1 MTGEFAYR
9 DGALFCEQTDLA
21 EVARQAGTP
30 CYVYSAEALRRAFGV
45 FQEHLEGLP
54 HLACFA
60 VKANGNLAVLR
71 LLAEAGAGFDI
82 VSGGELFR
90 VLQAGAAP
98 AKIVFSGVG
107 KTREEIEAAL
117 EAGIHSFNCESEAE
131 LLLLSS
137 LAQRA
142 GKTARAAIRV
152 NPDVDAATHPYI
164 STGLKR
170 HKFGI
175 DIAEAEDLYVRAAG
189 LPGLALEGASCH
201 IGSQLLDVEPLME
214 AAERMGALVER
225 LRARGIQVRFLDLGG
240 GLGVPYRK
248 DDPWPDVPRY
258 LKALREL
265 AGRLQ
270 VELLLE
276 PGRFIAGPAGV
287 LLSRVLYRKSGGGKE
302 FLIVDASM
310 TELIRPALYEAHHE
324 LLPLRQTGRGT
335 VVADIVGPVCE
346 SSDFL
351 AEEREVE
358 NLLPGDYLAVMTAG
372 AYGFVMASNY
382 NARPRPCEVLV
393 EGAQWRIVRRRESYE
408 DLIRGEEREA
418 AGLKEA

>member
-1 MTGEFAYR
+1 MNGAFEYR
-9 DGALFCEQTDLA
+9 GGVLFCEQVDLA
-21 EVARQAGTP
+21 EVARRTGTP
-30 CYVYSAEALRRAFGV
+30 CYVYSAGALRQAF
-45 FQEHLEGLP
+45 QAIESGLAGMP
-54 HLACFA
+54 HMVCFA

-71 LLAEAGAGFDI
+71 LLAAAGAGFDI

-90 VLQAGAAP
+90 VLKAGADP

-107 KTREEIEAAL
+107 KTPEEIEAAL
-117 EAGIHSFNCESEAE
+117 DAGIHSFNCESEAE

-175 DIAEAEDLYVRAAG
+175 DIAEAEELYVRAAA

-201 IGSQLLDVEPLME
+201 IGSQLLDVAPLIE
-214 AAERMGALVER
+214 AAGRMGALVQR
-225 LRARGIQVRFLDLGG
+225 LRARGITLRFLDLGG

-248 DDPWPDVPRY
+248 HDPWPDVPRY
-258 LKALREL
+258 LAAAREL
-265 AGRLQ
+265 AERLE

-287 LLSRVLYRKSGGGKE
+287 LLSRVLYRKTSGGKE

-324 LLPLRQTGRGT
+324 LLPLRQTGRGVIT
-335 VVADIVGPVCE
+335 ADIVGPVCE

-393 EGAQWRIVRRRESYE
+393 EGDSWRVVRQRESLE
-408 DLIRGEEREA
+408 DLVRGEEQ
-418 AGLKEA
+418 

>member
-1 MTGEFAYR
+1 MSEAFEYR
-9 DGALFCEQTDLA
+9 RGALYCEGVAMD
-21 EVARQAGTP
+21 EVAERAGTP
-30 CYVYSAEALRRAFGV
+30 CYVYSAGALRQAYRTL
-45 FQEHLEGLP
+45 EEGLQGTP
-54 HLACFA
+54 HLVCFA

-90 VLQAGAAP
+90 VLRAGADP
-98 AKIVFSGVG
+98 ARTVFSGVG

-137 LAQRA
+137 LAQRT

-175 DIAEAEDLYVRAAG
+175 DIAEAEELYLRAAA

-201 IGSQLLDVEPLME
+201 IGSQLLDVGPLIE
-214 AAERMGALVER
+214 AAGRMGALVER
-225 LRARGIQVRFLDLGG
+225 LRGKGIALRFLDLGG

-248 DDPWPDVPRY
+248 GDPWPEVGAY
-258 LKALREL
+258 LGAVREL
-265 AGRLQ
+265 AGRLG

-276 PGRFIAGPAGV
+276 PGRFIAAPAGA
-287 LLSRVLYRKSGGGKE
+287 LLTRVLYRKAGGGKE
-302 FLIVDASM
+302 FMIVDASM

-324 LLPLRQTGRGT
+324 MLPLRQAARGRLT
-335 VVADIVGPVCE
+335 ADIVGPVCE

-351 AEEREVE
+351 AEEREID

-372 AYGFVMASNY
+372 AYGFVMSSNY

-393 EGAQWRIVRRRESYE
+393 DGDAWRIVRRRESLE
-408 DLIRGEEREA
+408 DLVRGEEA
-418 AGLKEA
+418 

>member
-1 MTGEFAYR
+1 MTGAFEFR
-9 DGALFCEQTDLA
+9 DGALYCEQVDLT
-21 EVARQAGTP
+21 EVAERAGTP
-30 CYVYSAEALRRAFGV
+30 CYVYSAAALRRAFGV
-45 FQEHLEGLP
+45 FEEGLAGAP
-54 HLACFA
+54 RLVCFA

-90 VLQAGAAP
+90 VLKAGADP
-98 AKIVFSGVG
+98 ARIVFSGVG

-137 LAQRA
+137 LAQRM

-175 DIAEAEDLYVRAAG
+175 DIAEAEELYVRAAA

-201 IGSQLLDVEPLME
+201 IGSQLLDVAPLIE

-225 LRARGIQVRFLDLGG
+225 LRARGISLRFLDLGG

-258 LKALREL
+258 LAAVRGLAERLRL
-265 AGRLQ
+265 
-270 VELLLE
+270 ELLLE

-324 LLPLRQTGRGT
+324 MLPLRQAGRGT
-335 VVADIVGPVCE
+335 VVADVVGPVCE

-351 AEEREVE
+351 AEERKIE

-393 EGAQWRIVRRRESYE
+393 DGDRWRIVRRRESHA
-408 DLIRGEEREA
+408 DLVRGEEA
-418 AGLKEA
+418 

>member
-1 MTGEFAYR
+1 MTGAFEYR
-9 DGALFCEQTDLA
+9 GGALHCEQVNLA
-21 EVARQAGTP
+21 EVAGRAGTP
-30 CYVYSAEALRRAFGV
+30 CYVYSAAALRRAFRLFEERLAGA
-45 FQEHLEGLP
+45 P
-54 HLACFA
+54 HLVCFA

-71 LLAEAGAGFDI
+71 LVAEAGAGFDI

-90 VLQAGAAP
+90 VLKAGADP
-98 AKIVFSGVG
+98 EKVVFSGVG
-107 KTREEIEAAL
+107 KTPEEIEAAL
-117 EAGIHSFNCESEAE
+117 QAGIHSFNCESEAE

-137 LAQRA
+137 LAQRM
-142 GKTARAAIRV
+142 GRTARAAIRV

-175 DIAEAEDLYVRAAG
+175 DIAGAEDLYARAAA

-201 IGSQLLDVEPLME
+201 IGSQLLDVAPLIE

-225 LRARGIQVRFLDLGG
+225 LRARGIGLRFLDLGG

-248 DDPWPDVPRY
+248 EDPWPDVTRY
-258 LKALREL
+258 LAAVRGIAE
-265 AGRLQ
+265 RLH

-287 LLSRVLYRKSGGGKE
+287 LLSRVLYRKSGSGKE

-324 LLPLRQTGRGT
+324 MLPLRRTERGT
-335 VVADIVGPVCE
+335 LVADVVGPVCE

-351 AEEREVE
+351 AEEREIE

-393 EGAQWRIVRRRESYE
+393 DGATWRIVRRRECHE
-408 DLIRGEEREA
+408 DLVRGEEA
-418 AGLKEA
+418 

>member
-1 MTGEFAYR
+1 MNGAFEFR
-9 DGALFCEQTDLA
+9 DGVLFCEQADLT
-21 EVARQAGTP
+21 EVAARAGTP
-30 CYVYSAEALRRAFGV
+30 CYVYSAGALRRAFTV
-45 FQEHLEGLP
+45 FEEGLSGLP
-54 HLACFA
+54 HLVCFA

-90 VLQAGAAP
+90 VLRAGADP
-98 AKIVFSGVG
+98 ARIVFSGVG

-117 EAGIHSFNCESEAE
+117 QAGIHSFNCESEAE
-131 LLLLSS
+131 LMLLSS
-137 LAQRA
+137 LAQHL

-175 DIAEAEDLYVRAAG
+175 DIAEAEQLYLRAAA

-201 IGSQLLDVEPLME
+201 IGSQLLDVAPLIE
-214 AAERMGALVER
+214 AAERMGALVDR
-225 LRARGIQVRFLDLGG
+225 LRRRGITLRFLDLGG

-258 LKALREL
+258 LAAVRGL
-265 AGRLQ
+265 AERLQ

-276 PGRFIAGPAGV
+276 PGRFIAGPAGA
-287 LLSRVLYRKSGGGKE
+287 LLSRVLYRKAGGGKE

-324 LLPLRQTGRGT
+324 MLPLRQPGRGRI
-335 VVADIVGPVCE
+335 VADIVGPVCE

-351 AEEREVE
+351 AEEREIE

-393 EGAQWRIVRRRESYE
+393 DGDRWRIVRKRETYE
-408 DLIRGEEREA
+408 DLVRGEEV
-418 AGLKEA
+418 

>member
-1 MTGEFAYR
+1 MRGAFEYR
-9 DGALFCEQTDLA
+9 DGVLFCEGVDLT
-21 EVARQAGTP
+21 EVAGRAGTP
-30 CYVYSAEALRRAFGV
+30 CYVYSAGALRRAYRV
-45 FQEHLEGLP
+45 FEEGLAGAP
-54 HLACFA
+54 HLVCFA

-90 VLQAGAAP
+90 VLKAGADP
-98 AKIVFSGVG
+98 SKVVFSGVG

-137 LAQRA
+137 LAQRT
-142 GKTARAAIRV
+142 GRTARAAIRV

-175 DIAEAEDLYVRAAG
+175 DIAEAEELYARAAA

-201 IGSQLLDVEPLME
+201 IGSQLLDVAPLVE
-214 AAERMGALVER
+214 AAERMAALVER
-225 LRARGIQVRFLDLGG
+225 LRARGIAVRFLDLGG

-248 DDPWPDVPRY
+248 EDSWPDVPRY
-258 LKALREL
+258 LAAVRGIAE
-265 AGRLQ
+265 RLG

-276 PGRFIAGPAGV
+276 PGRFIAGPAGA
-287 LLSRVLYRKSGGGKE
+287 LLARVLYRKAGGGKE

-324 LLPLRQTGRGT
+324 MLPLRQTGRGT
-335 VVADIVGPVCE
+335 FVADIVGPVCE

-351 AEEREVE
+351 AEEREIE
-358 NLLPGDYLAVMTAG
+358 NLLPGDFLAVMTAG

-393 EGAQWRIVRRRESYE
+393 DGDAWRVVRQRERLE
-408 DLIRGEEREA
+408 DLVRGEEA
-418 AGLKEA
+418 

>member
-1 MTGEFAYR
+1 MQGIFDYR
-9 DGALFCEQTDLA
+9 DGVLFCEGVDLT
-21 EVARQAGTP
+21 EVAGRAGTP
-30 CYVYSAEALRRAFGV
+30 CYVYSAAALRRAYGV
-45 FQEHLEGLP
+45 FEEGLAGVP
-54 HLACFA
+54 HLVCFA

-90 VLQAGAAP
+90 VLKAGADP
-98 AKIVFSGVG
+98 AKVVFSGVG

-137 LAQRA
+137 LAQRM
-142 GKTARAAIRV
+142 GRTARAAIRV

-175 DIAEAEDLYVRAAG
+175 DIAEAEDLYARAAA

-201 IGSQLLDVEPLME
+201 IGSQLLDVAPLIE
-214 AAERMGALVER
+214 AAERMAALVER
-225 LRARGIQVRFLDLGG
+225 LRARGTEVRFLDLGG

-248 DDPWPDVPRY
+248 EDSWPDVARY
-258 LKALREL
+258 LAAVRGI
-265 AGRLQ
+265 AQRLQ

-276 PGRFIAGPAGV
+276 PGRFIAGPAGA
-287 LLSRVLYRKSGGGKE
+287 LLARVLYRKAGGGKE

-324 LLPLRQTGRGT
+324 MLPLRQTGRGT
-335 VVADIVGPVCE
+335 FVADIVGPVCE

-351 AEEREVE
+351 AEEREIE
-358 NLLPGDYLAVMTAG
+358 NLLPGDFLAVMTAG

-393 EGAQWRIVRRRESYE
+393 DGENWQVVRQRERLE
-408 DLIRGEEREA
+408 DLVRGEEP
-418 AGLKEA
+418 

>member
-1 MTGEFAYR
+1 MQGAFEYR
-9 DGALFCEQTDLA
+9 DGVLFCEGVDLT
-21 EVARQAGTP
+21 EVAEQAGTP
-30 CYVYSAEALRRAFGV
+30 CYVYSAGALRRAYGV
-45 FQEHLEGLP
+45 FEKGLAGVP

-90 VLQAGAAP
+90 VLKAGADP
-98 AKIVFSGVG
+98 AKVVFSGVG

-137 LAQRA
+137 LAQRM
-142 GKTARAAIRV
+142 GRTARAAIRV

-175 DIAEAEDLYVRAAG
+175 DIAEAEELYARASA

-201 IGSQLLDVEPLME
+201 IGSQLLDVAPLIE
-214 AAERMGALVER
+214 AAERMAALVER
-225 LRARGIQVRFLDLGG
+225 LRARGIAVRFLDLGG

-248 DDPWPDVPRY
+248 EDSWPDVARY
-258 LKALREL
+258 LAAVRGIAE
-265 AGRLQ
+265 RLG

-276 PGRFIAGPAGV
+276 PGRFIAGPAGA
-287 LLSRVLYRKSGGGKE
+287 LLARVLYRKSGGGKE

-324 LLPLRQTGRGT
+324 MLPLRQTGRGT
-335 VVADIVGPVCE
+335 FVADIVGPVCE

-351 AEEREVE
+351 AEEREIE
-358 NLLPGDYLAVMTAG
+358 NLLPGDFLAVMTAG

-393 EGAQWRIVRRRESYE
+393 DGDAWRVVRQRERLE
-408 DLIRGEEREA
+408 DLVRGEE
-418 AGLKEA
+418 

>member
-1 MTGEFAYR
+1 V
-9 DGALFCEQTDLA
+9 LFCEGVDLT
-21 EVARQAGTP
+21 EVAGQAGTP
-30 CYVYSAEALRRAFGV
+30 CYVYSAGALRRAYGV
-45 FQEHLEGLP
+45 FEEGLAGAP
-54 HLACFA
+54 HLVCFA

-90 VLQAGAAP
+90 VLKAGADP
-98 AKIVFSGVG
+98 AKVVFSGVG

-137 LAQRA
+137 LAQRM
-142 GKTARAAIRV
+142 GRTARAAIRV

-175 DIAEAEDLYVRAAG
+175 DIAEAEELYARAAA

-201 IGSQLLDVEPLME
+201 IGSQLLDVAPLIE
-214 AAERMGALVER
+214 AAERMAALVER
-225 LRARGIQVRFLDLGG
+225 LRARGIAVRFLDLGG

-248 DDPWPDVPRY
+248 EDSWPDVARY
-258 LKALREL
+258 LAAVRGIAE
-265 AGRLQ
+265 RLG

-276 PGRFIAGPAGV
+276 PGRFIAGPAGA
-287 LLSRVLYRKSGGGKE
+287 LLARVLYRKSGGGKE

-324 LLPLRQTGRGT
+324 MLPLRQTGRGT
-335 VVADIVGPVCE
+335 FVADIVGPVCE

-351 AEEREVE
+351 AEEREIE
-358 NLLPGDYLAVMTAG
+358 NLLPGDFLAVMTAG

-393 EGAQWRIVRRRESYE
+393 DGDAWKVVRQRERLE
-408 DLIRGEEREA
+408 DLVRGEEA
-418 AGLKEA
+418 

>member
-1 MTGEFAYR
+1 MTGAFEYR
-9 DGALFCEQTDLA
+9 GGALYCEQVDLA
-21 EVARQAGTP
+21 EVAERAGTP
-30 CYVYSAEALRRAFGV
+30 CYVYSAAALRRAFRAMDD
-45 FQEHLEGLP
+45 GLSGTP
-54 HLACFA
+54 HLVCFA

-71 LLAEAGAGFDI
+71 LLSEAGAGFDI

-90 VLQAGAAP
+90 VLRAGADP

-107 KTREEIEAAL
+107 KTRDEIEAAL
-117 EAGIHSFNCESEAE
+117 QAGIHSFNCESEAE

-137 LAQRA
+137 LAQRL

-175 DIAEAEDLYVRAAG
+175 DIAEAEELYVRAAA

-201 IGSQLLDVEPLME
+201 IGSQLLDVAPLIE

-225 LRARGIQVRFLDLGG
+225 LRARGIALRFLDLGG

-248 DDPWPDVPRY
+248 EDPWPDVPRY
-258 LKALREL
+258 LTAVREL
-265 AGRLQ
+265 AARLRL
-270 VELLLE
+270 ELLLE

-324 LLPLRQTGRGT
+324 MLPLRRAGRGA
-335 VVADIVGPVCE
+335 VVADVVGPVCE

-351 AEEREVE
+351 AEEREIE

-393 EGAQWRIVRRRESYE
+393 DGATWRIVRRRETHE
-408 DLIRGEEREA
+408 DLVRGEEA
-418 AGLKEA
+418 

>member
-1 MTGEFAYR
+1 MNGAFEYR
-9 DGALFCEQTDLA
+9 RGALYCEGVALD
-21 EVARQAGTP
+21 EVAERAGTP
-30 CYVYSAEALRRAFGV
+30 CYVYSAGALRQGYRT
-45 FQEHLEGLP
+45 LEQGLQGTP
-54 HLACFA
+54 HLVCFA

-90 VLQAGAAP
+90 VLRAGADP
-98 AKIVFSGVG
+98 ARTVFSGVG

-137 LAQRA
+137 LAQRM

-175 DIAEAEDLYVRAAG
+175 DIAEAEELYLRAAT

-201 IGSQLLDVEPLME
+201 IGSQLLDVGPLIE
-214 AAERMGALVER
+214 AAGRMGALVER
-225 LRARGIQVRFLDLGG
+225 LRGKGIALRFLDLGG

-248 DDPWPDVPRY
+248 GDPWPEVGAY
-258 LKALREL
+258 LGAVREL
-265 AGRLQ
+265 AGRLG

-276 PGRFIAGPAGV
+276 PGRFIAAPAGA
-287 LLSRVLYRKSGGGKE
+287 LLTRVLYRKAGGGKE
-302 FLIVDASM
+302 FMIVDASM

-324 LLPLRQTGRGT
+324 MLPLRQAARGRLT
-335 VVADIVGPVCE
+335 ADIVGPVCE

-351 AEEREVE
+351 AEEREID

-372 AYGFVMASNY
+372 AYGFVMSSNY

-393 EGAQWRIVRRRESYE
+393 DGDAWRIVRRRESLE
-408 DLIRGEEREA
+408 DLVRGEEA
-418 AGLKEA
+418 

>member
-1 MTGEFAYR
+1 MQAAFEYR
-9 DGALFCEQTDLA
+9 DGVLFCEGVDLT
-21 EVARQAGTP
+21 EVAGRAGTP
-30 CYVYSAEALRRAFGV
+30 CYVYSAGALRRAYGV
-45 FQEHLEGLP
+45 FEEGLAGAP
-54 HLACFA
+54 HLVCFA

-90 VLQAGAAP
+90 VLKAGADP
-98 AKIVFSGVG
+98 AKVVFSGVG

-137 LAQRA
+137 LAQRT
-142 GKTARAAIRV
+142 GRTARAAIRV

-175 DIAEAEDLYVRAAG
+175 DIAEAEELYARAAA

-201 IGSQLLDVEPLME
+201 IGSQLLDVAPLIE
-214 AAERMGALVER
+214 AAERMAALVER
-225 LRARGIQVRFLDLGG
+225 LRARGIAVRFLDLGG

-248 DDPWPDVPRY
+248 EDSWPDVARY
-258 LKALREL
+258 LAAVRGIAE
-265 AGRLQ
+265 RLG

-276 PGRFIAGPAGV
+276 PGRFIAGPAGA
-287 LLSRVLYRKSGGGKE
+287 LLARVLYRKSGGGKE

-324 LLPLRQTGRGT
+324 MLPLRQTGRGT
-335 VVADIVGPVCE
+335 FVADIVGPVCE

-351 AEEREVE
+351 AEEREIE
-358 NLLPGDYLAVMTAG
+358 NLLPGDFLAVMTAG

-393 EGAQWRIVRRRESYE
+393 DGDTWRVVRQRERLE
-408 DLIRGEEREA
+408 DLVRGEEA
-418 AGLKEA
+418 

>member
-1 MTGEFAYR
+1 MKEAFEYR
-9 DGALFCEQTDLA
+9 RGTLYCEGVALD
-21 EVARQAGTP
+21 EVAERAGTP
-30 CYVYSAEALRRAFGV
+30 CYVYSAGALRQAYR
-45 FQEHLEGLP
+45 ELEVGLRGTP
-54 HLACFA
+54 HLVCFA

-90 VLQAGAAP
+90 VLRAGADP

-137 LAQRA
+137 LAQRM

-175 DIAEAEDLYVRAAG
+175 DIAEAEQLYLRAAA

-201 IGSQLLDVEPLME
+201 IGSQLLDVAPLVE
-214 AAERMGALVER
+214 AAGRMGALVER
-225 LRARGIQVRFLDLGG
+225 LRAKGIALRFLDLGG

-248 DDPWPDVPRY
+248 GDPWPDAGAY
-258 LKALREL
+258 LTAAREL
-265 AGRLQ
+265 AVGLG
-270 VELLLE
+270 VELVVE
-276 PGRFIAGPAGV
+276 PGRFIAGPAGA
-287 LLSRVLYRKSGGGKE
+287 LLTRVLYRKAGGGKE

-310 TELIRPALYEAHHE
+310 AELIRPALYEAHHE
-324 LLPLRQTGRGT
+324 MLPLRQAARGRIT
-335 VVADIVGPVCE
+335 ADIVGPVCE

-351 AEEREVE
+351 AEEREID

-372 AYGFVMASNY
+372 AYGFVMSSNY

-393 EGAQWRIVRRRESYE
+393 DGDSWRIVRRRESLE
-408 DLIRGEEREA
+408 DLVRGEEA
-418 AGLKEA
+418 

>member
-1 MTGEFAYR
+1 MTGAFAYR
-9 DGALFCEQTDLA
+9 DGALYCEETDLT
-21 EVARQAGTP
+21 EVAGRAGTP
-30 CYVYSAEALRRAFGV
+30 CYVYSAAALRRAFGV
-45 FQEHLEGLP
+45 FSGHLAPLP

-90 VLQAGAAP
+90 VLRAGADP

-137 LAQRA
+137 LAQRT
-142 GKTARAAIRV
+142 GRTARAAIRV

-175 DIAEAEDLYVRAAG
+175 DMAEAEELFVRASG
-189 LPGLALEGASCH
+189 LPGVALDGASCH
-201 IGSQLLDVEPLME
+201 IGSQLLDVAPLID

-225 LRARGIQVRFLDLGG
+225 LRARGIAVRFLDLGG

-248 DDPWPDVPRY
+248 EDPWPDVPRY
-258 LKALREL
+258 LGALRGL
-265 AGRLQ
+265 AARLRVQ
-270 VELLLE
+270 LLLE
-276 PGRFIAGPAGV
+276 PGRFIAGPAGA
-287 LLSRVLYRKSGGGKE
+287 LLSRVLYRKTGGGKE

-324 LLPLRQTGRGT
+324 MLPLRRTGRGT
-335 VVADIVGPVCE
+335 LVADIVGPVCE

-351 AEEREVE
+351 AQEREIE

-393 EGAQWRIVRRRESYE
+393 DGRQWRVVRRRERLE
-408 DLIRGEEREA
+408 DLVSGEEA
-418 AGLKEA
+418 

>member
-1 MTGEFAYR
+1 MNGSFHYR
-9 DGALFCEQTDLA
+9 QGVLYCEDVDLA
-21 EVARQAGTP
+21 EVAAKAGTP
-30 CYVYSAEALRRAFGV
+30 CYVYSAAALRQAWQV
-45 FQEHLEGLP
+45 FEEDLRGLP
-54 HLACFA
+54 HLVCFA
-60 VKANGNLAVLR
+60 VKANGNLALLR
-71 LLAEAGAGFDI
+71 LLAQAGAGFDI

-90 VLQAGAAP
+90 VLRAGADP
-98 AKIVFSGVG
+98 AKVVFSGVG

-131 LLLLSS
+131 LMLLGS
-137 LAQRA
+137 LAVRM
-142 GKTARAAIRV
+142 GRTARAALRV

-175 DIAEAEDLYVRAAG
+175 GIAEAEALYERAG
-189 LPGLALEGASCH
+189 SLPGISLEGASCH
-201 IGSQLLDVEPLME
+201 IGSQLLDVAPLIE
-214 AAERMGALVER
+214 AAERMAALVRR
-225 LRARGIQVRFLDLGG
+225 LRAKGAAIRFLDLGG

-248 DDPWPDVPRY
+248 EDRPADVAAY
-258 LKALREL
+258 LAAVRRL
-265 AGRLQ
+265 AGELQ

-287 LLSRVLYRKSGGGKE
+287 LLSRVLYRKSSGGKE

-324 LLPLRQTGRGT
+324 MLPLRQAGRGRIT
-335 VVADIVGPVCE
+335 ADIVGPVCE

-351 AEEREVE
+351 AEEREID

-393 EGAQWRIVRRRESYE
+393 DGQSWRIVRRRETLE
-408 DLIRGEEREA
+408 DLIRGEE
-418 AGLKEA
+418 L

>member
-1 MTGEFAYR
+1 MNEAFEYR
-9 DGALFCEQTDLA
+9 RGALYCEGVALD
-21 EVARQAGTP
+21 EVAKRAGTP
-30 CYVYSAEALRRAFGV
+30 CYVYSAGALRQAYRTL
-45 FQEHLEGLP
+45 EEGLQGTP
-54 HLACFA
+54 HLVCFA

-90 VLQAGAAP
+90 VLRAGADP
-98 AKIVFSGVG
+98 ARIVFSGVG

-137 LAQRA
+137 LAQRT

-175 DIAEAEDLYVRAAG
+175 DIAEAEELYVRAAA

-201 IGSQLLDVEPLME
+201 IGSQLLDVGPLIE
-214 AAERMGALVER
+214 AAGRMGALVER
-225 LRARGIQVRFLDLGG
+225 LRGKGIALRFLDLGG

-248 DDPWPDVPRY
+248 GDPWPEVGAY
-258 LKALREL
+258 LGAVREL
-265 AGRLQ
+265 AGRLG

-276 PGRFIAGPAGV
+276 PGRFIAAPAGA
-287 LLSRVLYRKSGGGKE
+287 LLTRVLYRKAGGGKE
-302 FLIVDASM
+302 FMIVDASM

-324 LLPLRQTGRGT
+324 MLPLRQAARGRLT
-335 VVADIVGPVCE
+335 ADIVGPVCE

-351 AEEREVE
+351 AEEREID

-372 AYGFVMASNY
+372 AYGFVMSSNY

-393 EGAQWRIVRRRESYE
+393 DRDAWRIVRRRESLE
-408 DLIRGEEREA
+408 DLVRGEEA
-418 AGLKEA
+418 

>member
-1 MTGEFAYR
+1 MTGAFEYR
-9 DGALFCEQTDLA
+9 DGVLFCEQVDLT
-21 EVARQAGTP
+21 EVAGRAGTP
-30 CYVYSAEALRRAFGV
+30 CYVYSAGALRRAFGV
-45 FQEHLEGLP
+45 FEEGLAGTP
-54 HLACFA
+54 HLVCFA

-90 VLQAGAAP
+90 VLRAGADP

-117 EAGIHSFNCESEAE
+117 QAGIHSFNCESEAE
-131 LLLLSS
+131 LMLLSS
-137 LAQRA
+137 LAQRL

-175 DIAEAEDLYVRAAG
+175 DIAAAEELYVRAAA
-189 LPGLALEGASCH
+189 LPALSLEGASCH
-201 IGSQLLDVEPLME
+201 IGSQLLDVAPLVE

-225 LRARGIQVRFLDLGG
+225 LRKRGIALRFLDLGG
-240 GLGVPYRK
+240 GLGVPYRR

-258 LKALREL
+258 LAAVRGL
-265 AGRLQ
+265 AERLQ

-276 PGRFIAGPAGV
+276 PGRFIAGPAGA
-287 LLSRVLYRKSGGGKE
+287 LLSRVLYRKTGGGKE

-324 LLPLRQTGRGT
+324 MLPLRQPGRGRI
-335 VVADIVGPVCE
+335 VADIVGPVCE

-351 AEEREVE
+351 AEEREIE

-393 EGAQWRIVRRRESYE
+393 EGDRWRIVRQRERHE
-408 DLIRGEEREA
+408 DLVRGEEM
-418 AGLKEA
+418 

>member
-1 MTGEFAYR
+1 MTGEMNGTFEYR
-9 DGALFCEQTDLA
+9 NGVLFCEGVALD
-21 EVARQAGTP
+21 EVAERAGTP
-30 CYVYSAEALRRAFGV
+30 CYVYSAAALRRAY
-45 FQEHLEGLP
+45 QMLEEGLAGTP
-54 HLACFA
+54 HLICFA

-71 LLAEAGAGFDI
+71 LLAAAGAGFDI

-90 VLQAGAAP
+90 VLRSGADP

-137 LAQRA
+137 LAQRM
-142 GKTARAAIRV
+142 GKRARAAIRV

-175 DIAEAEDLYVRAAG
+175 DMAEAEELYARAAA
-189 LPGLALEGASCH
+189 LPGVALEGVSCH
-201 IGSQLLDVEPLME
+201 IGSQLLDVAPLVE
-214 AAERMGALVER
+214 AAGRMGALVER
-225 LRARGIQVRFLDLGG
+225 LRGKGIALRFLDLGG
-240 GLGVPYRK
+240 GLGVPYRRGEQ
-248 DDPWPDVPRY
+248 WPDVGAY
-258 LKALREL
+258 LAAVRDL
-265 AGRLQ
+265 AARLG

-276 PGRFIAGPAGV
+276 PGRFIAGPAGA

-324 LLPLRQTGRGT
+324 LLPLRQAERGRIK
-335 VVADIVGPVCE
+335 ADIVGPVCE

-358 NLLPGDYLAVMTAG
+358 NLLPGDYLAVMTTG

-393 EGAQWRIVRRRESYE
+393 DGDTWRVVRQRERYE
-408 DLIRGEEREA
+408 DLIRGEEP
-418 AGLKEA
+418 

>member
-1 MTGEFAYR
+1 MNGAFEYR
-9 DGALFCEQTDLA
+9 DGVLCCE
-21 EVARQAGTP
+21 EVALDEVAERAGTP
-30 CYVYSAEALRRAFGV
+30 CYVYSAGALRQAYGV
-45 FQEHLEGLP
+45 LEEGLRGTP
-54 HLACFA
+54 HLVCFA
-60 VKANGNLAVLR
+60 VKANGNLAVVR
-71 LLAEAGAGFDI
+71 LLAGAGAGFDI

-90 VLQAGAAP
+90 VLRAGADP

-137 LAQRA
+137 LAQRL
-142 GKTARAAIRV
+142 GKRARAAIRV

-175 DIAEAEDLYVRAAG
+175 DMAEAEELYARAAS
-189 LPGLALEGASCH
+189 LPGVALEGASCH
-201 IGSQLLDVEPLME
+201 IGSQLLDVAPLVE

-225 LRARGIQVRFLDLGG
+225 LRGKGITLRFLDLGG
-240 GLGVPYRK
+240 GLGVPYRRGE
-248 DDPWPDVPRY
+248 PWPDVGAY
-258 LKALREL
+258 LAAVRDL
-265 AGRLQ
+265 AARLG

-276 PGRFIAGPAGV
+276 PGRFIAGPAGA
-287 LLSRVLYRKSGGGKE
+287 LLSRVLYRKAGGGKE

-324 LLPLRQTGRGT
+324 LLPLRQAARGRIT
-335 VVADIVGPVCE
+335 ADIVGPVCE

-393 EGAQWRIVRRRESYE
+393 DGDRWRIVRQRERYD
-408 DLIRGEEREA
+408 DLIRGEEP
-418 AGLKEA
+418 

>member
-1 MTGEFAYR
+1 MQGAFEYR
-9 DGALFCEQTDLA
+9 GGVLFCEGVDLT
-21 EVARQAGTP
+21 EVAGQAGTP
-30 CYVYSAEALRRAFGV
+30 CYVYSAGALRRAYGV
-45 FQEHLEGLP
+45 FEEGLAGAP
-54 HLACFA
+54 HLVCFA

-90 VLQAGAAP
+90 VLKAGADP
-98 AKIVFSGVG
+98 AKVVFSGVG

-137 LAQRA
+137 LAQRM
-142 GKTARAAIRV
+142 GRTARAAIRV

-175 DIAEAEDLYVRAAG
+175 DIAEAEELYARAAA

-201 IGSQLLDVEPLME
+201 IGSQLLDVAPLIE
-214 AAERMGALVER
+214 AAERMAALVER
-225 LRARGIQVRFLDLGG
+225 LRARGIAVRFLDLGG

-248 DDPWPDVPRY
+248 EDSWPDVARY
-258 LKALREL
+258 LAAVRGIAE
-265 AGRLQ
+265 RLG

-276 PGRFIAGPAGV
+276 PGRFIAGPAGA
-287 LLSRVLYRKSGGGKE
+287 LLARVLYRKSGGGKE

-324 LLPLRQTGRGT
+324 MLPLRQTGRGT
-335 VVADIVGPVCE
+335 FVADIVGPVCE

-351 AEEREVE
+351 AEEREIE
-358 NLLPGDYLAVMTAG
+358 NLLPGDFLAVMTAG

-393 EGAQWRIVRRRESYE
+393 DGDAWKVVRQRERLE
-408 DLIRGEEREA
+408 DLVRGEEA
-418 AGLKEA
+418 

>member
-1 MTGEFAYR
+1 MTGAFEYR
-9 DGALFCEQTDLA
+9 NGALYCEQVDLT
-21 EVARQAGTP
+21 EVAERAGTP
-30 CYVYSAEALRRAFGV
+30 CYVYSAAALRRAFRV
-45 FQEHLEGLP
+45 FEEGLSGAP
-54 HLACFA
+54 HLVCFA

-90 VLQAGAAP
+90 VLKAGADP

-107 KTREEIEAAL
+107 KTPEEIEAAL
-117 EAGIHSFNCESEAE
+117 HAGIHSFNCESEAE

-137 LAQRA
+137 LAQRM

-175 DIAEAEDLYVRAAG
+175 DIAEAEELYLRAAA

-201 IGSQLLDVEPLME
+201 IGSQMLDVAPLIE

-225 LRARGIQVRFLDLGG
+225 LRARGVPLRFLDLGG

-258 LKALREL
+258 LAAVRGISE
-265 AGRLQ
+265 RLQ

-324 LLPLRQTGRGT
+324 MLPLRQTGRGT
-335 VVADIVGPVCE
+335 LVADVVGPVCE

-351 AEEREVE
+351 AEEREIE
-358 NLLPGDYLAVMTAG
+358 NLLPSDYLAVMTAG

-393 EGAQWRIVRRRESYE
+393 DGGTWRVVRRRESHD
-408 DLIRGEEREA
+408 DLVRGEEA
-418 AGLKEA
+418 

>member
-1 MTGEFAYR
+1 MQGAFEYR
-9 DGALFCEQTDLA
+9 GGVLFCEGVDLT
-21 EVARQAGTP
+21 EVAGQAGTP
-30 CYVYSAEALRRAFGV
+30 CYVYSAGALRRAYGV
-45 FQEHLEGLP
+45 FEEGLAGAP
-54 HLACFA
+54 HLVCFA

-90 VLQAGAAP
+90 VLKAGADP
-98 AKIVFSGVG
+98 AKVVFSGVG

-137 LAQRA
+137 LAQRM
-142 GKTARAAIRV
+142 GRTARAAIRV

-175 DIAEAEDLYVRAAG
+175 DIAEAEELYARAAA

-201 IGSQLLDVEPLME
+201 IGSQLLDVAPLIE
-214 AAERMGALVER
+214 AAERMAALVER
-225 LRARGIQVRFLDLGG
+225 LRARGIAVRFLDLGG

-248 DDPWPDVPRY
+248 EDSWPDVARY
-258 LKALREL
+258 LAAVRGIAE
-265 AGRLQ
+265 RLG

-276 PGRFIAGPAGV
+276 PGRFIAGPAGA
-287 LLSRVLYRKSGGGKE
+287 LLARVLYRKSGGGKE

-324 LLPLRQTGRGT
+324 MLPLRQTGRGT
-335 VVADIVGPVCE
+335 FVADIVGPVCE

-351 AEEREVE
+351 AEEREIE
-358 NLLPGDYLAVMTAG
+358 NLLPGDFLAVMTAG

-393 EGAQWRIVRRRESYE
+393 DGDTWRVVRQRERLE
-408 DLIRGEEREA
+408 DLVRGEEA
-418 AGLKEA
+418 

>member
-1 MTGEFAYR
+1 MQGAFEYR
-9 DGALFCEQTDLA
+9 DGVLFCEGVDLT
-21 EVARQAGTP
+21 EVAGRAGTP
-30 CYVYSAEALRRAFGV
+30 CYVYSAGALRRAYRV
-45 FQEHLEGLP
+45 FEEGLAGAP
-54 HLACFA
+54 HLVCFA

-90 VLQAGAAP
+90 VLRAGADP
-98 AKIVFSGVG
+98 SKVVFSGVG

-137 LAQRA
+137 LAQRT
-142 GKTARAAIRV
+142 GRRARAAIRV

-175 DIAEAEDLYVRAAG
+175 DIAEAEELYARAAA

-201 IGSQLLDVEPLME
+201 IGSQLLDVAPLIE
-214 AAERMGALVER
+214 AAERMAALVER
-225 LRARGIQVRFLDLGG
+225 LRARGIAVRFLDLGG

-248 DDPWPDVPRY
+248 EDSWPDVPRY
-258 LKALREL
+258 LAAVRGIAE
-265 AGRLQ
+265 RLG

-276 PGRFIAGPAGV
+276 PGRFIAGPAGA
-287 LLSRVLYRKSGGGKE
+287 LLARVLYRKAGGGKE

-324 LLPLRQTGRGT
+324 MRPLRQTGRGT
-335 VVADIVGPVCE
+335 FVADIVGPVCE

-351 AEEREVE
+351 AEEREIE
-358 NLLPGDYLAVMTAG
+358 NLLPGDFLAVMTAG

-393 EGAQWRIVRRRESYE
+393 DGDAWRVVRQRERLE
-408 DLIRGEEREA
+408 DLVRGEEA
-418 AGLKEA
+418 

>member
-1 MTGEFAYR
+1 MQAAFEYR
-9 DGALFCEQTDLA
+9 DGVLFCEGVDLT
-21 EVARQAGTP
+21 EVAGRAGTP
-30 CYVYSAEALRRAFGV
+30 CYVYSAGALRRAYGV
-45 FQEHLEGLP
+45 FEEGLAGAP
-54 HLACFA
+54 HLVCFA

-90 VLQAGAAP
+90 VLKAGADP
-98 AKIVFSGVG
+98 AKVVFSGVG

-137 LAQRA
+137 LAQRT
-142 GKTARAAIRV
+142 GRTARAAIRV

-175 DIAEAEDLYVRAAG
+175 DIAEAEELYARAAA

-201 IGSQLLDVEPLME
+201 IGSQLLDVAPLIE
-214 AAERMGALVER
+214 AAERMAALVER
-225 LRARGIQVRFLDLGG
+225 LRARGIAVRFLDLGG

-248 DDPWPDVPRY
+248 EDSWPDVARY
-258 LKALREL
+258 LAAVRGIAE
-265 AGRLQ
+265 RLG

-276 PGRFIAGPAGV
+276 PGRFIAGPAGA
-287 LLSRVLYRKSGGGKE
+287 LLARVLYRKSGGGKE

-324 LLPLRQTGRGT
+324 MLPLRQTGRGT
-335 VVADIVGPVCE
+335 FVADIVGPVCE

-351 AEEREVE
+351 AEERQIE
-358 NLLPGDYLAVMTAG
+358 NLLPGDFLAVMTAG

-393 EGAQWRIVRRRESYE
+393 DGDTWRVVRQRERLE
-408 DLIRGEEREA
+408 DLVRGEEA
-418 AGLKEA
+418 

>member
-1 MTGEFAYR
+1 MRGAFEYR
-9 DGALFCEQTDLA
+9 DGVLFCEGVDLT
-21 EVARQAGTP
+21 EVAGRAGTP
-30 CYVYSAEALRRAFGV
+30 CYVYSAGALRRAYRV
-45 FQEHLEGLP
+45 FEEGLAGAP
-54 HLACFA
+54 HLVCFA

-90 VLQAGAAP
+90 VLKAGADP
-98 AKIVFSGVG
+98 SKVVFSGVG

-137 LAQRA
+137 LAQRT
-142 GKTARAAIRV
+142 GRTARAAIRV

-175 DIAEAEDLYVRAAG
+175 DIAEAEELYARAAA

-201 IGSQLLDVEPLME
+201 IGSQLLDVAPLIE
-214 AAERMGALVER
+214 AAERMAALVER
-225 LRARGIQVRFLDLGG
+225 LRARGIAVRFLDLGG

-248 DDPWPDVPRY
+248 EDSWPDVPRY
-258 LKALREL
+258 LAAVRGIAE
-265 AGRLQ
+265 RLG

-276 PGRFIAGPAGV
+276 PGRFIAGPAGA
-287 LLSRVLYRKSGGGKE
+287 LLARVLYRKAGGGKE

-324 LLPLRQTGRGT
+324 MLPLRQTGRGT
-335 VVADIVGPVCE
+335 FVADIVGPVCE

-351 AEEREVE
+351 AEEREIE
-358 NLLPGDYLAVMTAG
+358 NLLPGDFLAVMTAG

-393 EGAQWRIVRRRESYE
+393 DGDAWRVVRQRERLE
-408 DLIRGEEREA
+408 DLVRGEEA
-418 AGLKEA
+418 